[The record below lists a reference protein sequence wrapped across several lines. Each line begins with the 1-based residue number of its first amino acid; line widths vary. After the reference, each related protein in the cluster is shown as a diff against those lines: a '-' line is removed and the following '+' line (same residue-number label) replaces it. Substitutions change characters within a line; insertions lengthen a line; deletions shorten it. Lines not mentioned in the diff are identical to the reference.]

1 MSNQVEYFYNQ
12 GNSYRALGQHQLA
25 IKAYEKAIELDPNKA
40 EAYNN
45 RGNSYADLGLQ
56 HRAIEDY
63 CKARALAPN

>member
-1 MSNQVEYFYNQ
+1 MSNQVEYFYNR

-45 RGNSYADLGLQ
+45 RGNSYDAQGRKN
-56 HRAIEDY
+56 RAIAEY
-63 CKARALAPN
+63 